1 VEIFCERFKELKAQ
15 KNLTY
20 PQIGEYLGLQ
30 PRTIK
35 LYASGGAKP
44 DYHGLIML
52 ADYFDVSIDYLVG
65 RSDVPERR

>member
-1 VEIFCERFKELKAQ
+1 MEIFCERFKELKVQ

-20 PQIGEYLGLQ
+20 PQIAGHLGLQ

-52 ADYFDVSIDYLVG
+52 ADLFGVSLDYLVG
-65 RSDVPERR
+65 RSDDPARR